1 MALEWS
7 LKTVKTMENKENDKK
22 GEHSDAAHNRP
33 VRVIEDDTTDQEFR
47 AGHII
52 PGADP
57 PKNEHQRGGFGNR
70 DGKEGFGSDTASEGP
85 TATGVNDYADDG
97 TPPPDN
103 MRTED
108 EGRGT

>member
-1 MALEWS
+1 MAEDKNQDN
-7 LKTVKTMENKENDKK
+7 KTPLQGQSPED
-22 GEHSDAAHNRP
+22 RP
-33 VRVIEDDTTDQEFR
+33 IRVIEDDTSEQEMR
-47 AGHII
+47 MGHII

-70 DGKEGFGSDTASEGP
+70 DGKQGFGSDTASEGP
-85 TATGVNDYADDG
+85 SATGVNDYADDG

-103 MRTED
+103 MRTES

>member
-1 MALEWS
+1 MEQD
-7 LKTVKTMENKENDKK
+7 KDTTMENKENDKHA
-22 GEHSDAAHNRP
+22 GESQHSDAAKNRP

-85 TATGVNDYADDG
+85 SATGVNDFADDG

>member
-1 MALEWS
+1 
-7 LKTVKTMENKENDKK
+7 MENKENDKHA
-22 GEHSDAAHNRP
+22 GESKHSEAAKNRP

-85 TATGVNDYADDG
+85 SATGVNDFADDG

>member
-1 MALEWS
+1 
-7 LKTVKTMENKENDKK
+7 MENKENDKHA
-22 GEHSDAAHNRP
+22 GESQHSDAAKNRP

-70 DGKEGFGSDTASEGP
+70 DGKEGFGSDTASEVRQPPASMTSP
-85 TATGVNDYADDG
+85 TTARHRPTTCVPKTKGAV
-97 TPPPDN
+97 PDHYN
-103 MRTED
+103 
-108 EGRGT
+108 

>member
-1 MALEWS
+1 M
-7 LKTVKTMENKENDKK
+7 KHDKDTTMENKENDKHA
-22 GEHSDAAHNRP
+22 GESNHSEAAKNRP

-85 TATGVNDYADDG
+85 SATGVNDFADDG

>member
-1 MALEWS
+1 
-7 LKTVKTMENKENDKK
+7 MENKENDKHA
-22 GEHSDAAHNRP
+22 GESNHSEAAKNRP

-85 TATGVNDYADDG
+85 SATGVNDYADDG

>member
-1 MALEWS
+1 MAEDRDD
-7 LKTVKTMENKENDKK
+7 KNKVQDQLPNKRGFRE
-22 GEHSDAAHNRP
+22 
-33 VRVIEDDTTDQEFR
+33 IEADTGDEEMR

-70 DGKEGFGSDTASEGP
+70 DGKEGYGSDTASEGP
-85 TATGVNDYADDG
+85 SATGVNDYADDG

>member
-1 MALEWS
+1 MHD
-7 LKTVKTMENKENDKK
+7 KDITMENKENDKHA
-22 GEHSDAAHNRP
+22 GESEHSEAAKNKP

-85 TATGVNDYADDG
+85 SATGVNDFADDG

>member
-1 MALEWS
+1 MAE
-7 LKTVKTMENKENDKK
+7 DKNQEK
-22 GEHSDAAHNRP
+22 KDTLQGQSPEDRP
-33 VRVIEDDTTDQEFR
+33 VRVIEDDTSEQEMR

-70 DGKEGFGSDTASEGP
+70 DGKQGFGSDTASEGP
-85 TATGVNDYADDG
+85 SATGVNDYADDG

-103 MRTED
+103 MRTEA

>member
-1 MALEWS
+1 
-7 LKTVKTMENKENDKK
+7 MENKENDKHE
-22 GEHSDAAHNRP
+22 GESQHSDAAKNRP

-85 TATGVNDYADDG
+85 SATGVNDFADDG

>member
-1 MALEWS
+1 
-7 LKTVKTMENKENDKK
+7 MENKENDKN
-22 GEHSDAAHNRP
+22 EQHNSAARNRP

-70 DGKEGFGSDTASEGP
+70 DGKEGFGSDTASAGP
-85 TATGVNDYADDG
+85 SATGVNDFADDG

-108 EGRGT
+108 EGRGS

>member
-1 MALEWS
+1 
-7 LKTVKTMENKENDKK
+7 MENKENDKHA
-22 GEHSDAAHNRP
+22 GESQHSEAARNRP

-85 TATGVNDYADDG
+85 SATGVNDYADDG

>member
-1 MALEWS
+1 
-7 LKTVKTMENKENDKK
+7 MENKENDKHA
-22 GEHSDAAHNRP
+22 GESNHSEAAKNRP

-85 TATGVNDYADDG
+85 SATGVNDFADDG

>member
-1 MALEWS
+1 MAD
-7 LKTVKTMENKENDKK
+7 NKEDKEQLK
-22 GEHSDAAHNRP
+22 GQAPNNRP
-33 VRVIEDDTTDQEFR
+33 VRVIEEDTSELEMQ

-70 DGKEGFGSDTASEGP
+70 DGKEGFGSDTAGQGP
-85 TATGVNDYADDG
+85 SAVGVNDYSDDG

>member
-1 MALEWS
+1 
-7 LKTVKTMENKENDKK
+7 MENKENDKHA
-22 GEHSDAAHNRP
+22 GESQHSDAAKNRP

-85 TATGVNDYADDG
+85 SATGVNDFADDG

>member
-1 MALEWS
+1 MAED
-7 LKTVKTMENKENDKK
+7 KEDKNKVKNQLPNKRGFREIDEDT
-22 GEHSDAAHNRP
+22 GE
-33 VRVIEDDTTDQEFR
+33 QEMR

-70 DGKEGFGSDTASEGP
+70 DGKEGYGSDTASEGP
-85 TATGVNDYADDG
+85 SATGVNDFADDG
-97 TPPPDN
+97 IQPPDN

-108 EGRGT
+108 EGRGS

>member
-1 MALEWS
+1 
-7 LKTVKTMENKENDKK
+7 MENKENDKHA
-22 GEHSDAAHNRP
+22 GESNHSDAAKNRP

-85 TATGVNDYADDG
+85 SATGVNDYADDG

>member
-1 MALEWS
+1 
-7 LKTVKTMENKENDKK
+7 MENKENDKHA
-22 GEHSDAAHNRP
+22 GESEHSEAAKNRP

-85 TATGVNDYADDG
+85 SATGVNDFADDG

>member
-1 MALEWS
+1 
-7 LKTVKTMENKENDKK
+7 MENKENDKHA
-22 GEHSDAAHNRP
+22 GEANHSEAAKNRP

-85 TATGVNDYADDG
+85 SATGVNDFADDG

>member
-1 MALEWS
+1 MAED
-7 LKTVKTMENKENDKK
+7 KEKK
-22 GEHSDAAHNRP
+22 NPLRNQPPNNRGF
-33 VRVIEDDTTDQEFR
+33 REIEDDTGEQEMR

-70 DGKEGFGSDTASEGP
+70 DGKEGYGSDTASEGP
-85 TATGVNDYADDG
+85 SATGVNDFADDG
-97 TPPPDN
+97 IPPPDN

>member
-1 MALEWS
+1 
-7 LKTVKTMENKENDKK
+7 MENKENDKQNQTQPNNGNGPK
-22 GEHSDAAHNRP
+22 DKP
-33 VRVIEDDTTDQEFR
+33 VRVIEEDTTAQEFS

-52 PGADP
+52 PGANP

-85 TATGVNDYADDG
+85 SATGVNDYADDG

>member
-1 MALEWS
+1 MA
-7 LKTVKTMENKENDKK
+7 ENKEDKNSLK
-22 GEHSDAAHNRP
+22 GQAPNERP
-33 VRVIEDDTTDQEFR
+33 VRVIEEDTSELEMR
-47 AGHII
+47 EGHII

-70 DGKEGFGSDTASEGP
+70 DGKEGFGSDTAGNGP
-85 TATGVNDYADDG
+85 SAIGVNDYSDDG

>member
-1 MALEWS
+1 
-7 LKTVKTMENKENDKK
+7 MENKENDRHA
-22 GEHSDAAHNRP
+22 GESQHSDAARNRP

-85 TATGVNDYADDG
+85 SATGVNDFADDG

>member
-1 MALEWS
+1 
-7 LKTVKTMENKENDKK
+7 MEKDKEHNEQNKPHGKNGPKD
-22 GEHSDAAHNRP
+22 RP
-33 VRVIEDDTTDQEFR
+33 VRVIEEDTSELEMR

-57 PKNEHQRGGFGNR
+57 PKNEHQRGGYGNR
-70 DGKEGFGSDTASEGP
+70 DGKEGFGSDTAGQGP
-85 TATGVNDYADDG
+85 SATGVNDYADDG

>member
-1 MALEWS
+1 
-7 LKTVKTMENKENDKK
+7 MENKENDKEK
-22 GEHSDAAHNRP
+22 QGQSNHGNGPKDRP
-33 VRVIEDDTTDQEFR
+33 VRVIEDDTTDEEFR

-85 TATGVNDYADDG
+85 SATGVNDYADDG